1 MTKTTEATAAV
12 TTNGAHQTILTNEEP
27 ILLRTDHNGVVTLT
41 LNRPKQFNALSQE
54 MLAAL
59 QSALDAIAQD
69 EAVRVVVLAASGK
82 AFCAGHDLKE
92 MRAHTDYDFQKALF
106 DQCGRMMLTI
116 NRLPQPVI
124 ARVQGLATAAGC
136 QLVAACDLAVA
147 ADTATFATS
156 GIRVGL
162 FCSTPSVAV
171 SRNLGRKKAMEI
183 LLTGDFIDAKTAE
196 REGLI
201 NYAVPADE
209 LDATIQRLTDA
220 IVAKS
225 SYAVASGKHMFYKQ
239 LEMDM
244 TDAYEYAADVMACD
258 MLAKDAAEGID
269 AFIQK
274 RQPTW
279 QGR

>member
-1 MTKTTEATAAV
+1 MTTATLS
-12 TTNGAHQTILTNEEP
+12 TNGAVHATITSEDP
-27 ILLRTDHNGVVTLT
+27 ILLRSDQNGVATLT
-41 LNRPKQFNALSQE
+41 MNRPKQFNALSQA
-54 MLAAL
+54 MLSAL
-59 QSALDAIAQD
+59 QSELDAIATD
-69 EAVRVVVLAASGK
+69 ESVRVVVIASNGK

-92 MRAHTDYDFQKALF
+92 MRSHPDQEWQHALF
-106 DQCGRMMLTI
+106 DQCSRMMMTI
-116 NRLPQPVI
+116 NRMPQPVI
-124 ARVQGLATAAGC
+124 ARVHGLATAAGC

-147 ADTATFATS
+147 ADGATFATS
-156 GIRVGL
+156 GLRVGL

-183 LLTGDFIDAKTAE
+183 LLTGDFIDAQTAE

-201 NYAVPADE
+201 NYAVPLE
-209 LDATIQRLTDA
+209 QLDATVQRLADA

-225 SYAVASGKHMFYKQ
+225 SYAVSSGKRMFYKQ

-244 TDAYEYAADVMACD
+244 ADAYDYAAEVMACD
-258 MLAKDAAEGID
+258 MMAADAGEGID

-274 RQPTW
+274 RQPIW

>member
-1 MTKTTEATAAV
+1 MTTATIS
-12 TTNGAHQTILTNEEP
+12 TNGTVHAANTNEDP
-27 ILLRTDHNGVVTLT
+27 ILLRSDQNGVATLT
-41 LNRPKQFNALSQE
+41 MNRPKQFNALSQT
-54 MLAAL
+54 MLSAL
-59 QSALDAIAQD
+59 QQELDAIAAD
-69 EAVRVVVLAASGK
+69 EAVRVVVIAGNGK

-92 MRAHTDYDFQKALF
+92 MRSHPDEEWQHALF
-106 DQCGRMMLTI
+106 DQCSHMMMTI

-124 ARVQGLATAAGC
+124 ARVHGLATAAGC

-147 ADTATFATS
+147 VDTATFATS
-156 GIRVGL
+156 GLRVGL

-183 LLTGDFIDAKTAE
+183 LLTGDFMDAATAE

-201 NYAVPADE
+201 NYAVPADQ
-209 LDATIQRLTDA
+209 LDATVQRLADA

-225 SYAVASGKHMFYKQ
+225 SYAVASGKRMFYQQ

-244 TDAYEYAADVMACD
+244 ADAYTYAAGVMACD
-258 MLAKDAAEGID
+258 MMATDAAEGID

-274 RQPTW
+274 RPPVW

>member
-1 MTKTTEATAAV
+1 MTTATIA
-12 TTNGAHQTILTNEEP
+12 TNGAAHTVSTNEEP
-27 ILLRTDHNGVVTLT
+27 ILLRNDQNGVATLT
-41 LNRPKQFNALSQE
+41 MNRPKQFNALSQA
-54 MLAAL
+54 MLSAL
-59 QSALDAIAQD
+59 QAELDTIAAD
-69 EAVRVVVLAASGK
+69 EAVRVVVIASNGK

-92 MRAHTDYDFQKALF
+92 MRSHPDEAWQHALF
-106 DQCGRMMLTI
+106 DQCSRMMMTI
-116 NRLPQPVI
+116 NQMPQPVI
-124 ARVQGLATAAGC
+124 ARVHGLATAAGC

-147 ADTATFATS
+147 ADVATFATS
-156 GIRVGL
+156 GLRVGL

-183 LLTGDFIDAKTAE
+183 LLTGDFIDAQAAE

-201 NYAVPADE
+201 NYAVPADQ
-209 LDATIQRLTDA
+209 LDATVQRLADA

-239 LEMDM
+239 LEMGM
-244 TDAYEYAADVMACD
+244 ADAYNYAAGVMACD
-258 MLAKDAAEGID
+258 MMAADAGEGID

-274 RQPTW
+274 RQPIW

>member
-1 MTKTTEATAAV
+1 MTTATIA
-12 TTNGAHQTILTNEEP
+12 TNGAVHAVSTNEEP
-27 ILLRTDHNGVVTLT
+27 ILLRSDENGVATLT
-41 LNRPKQFNALSQE
+41 MNRPKQFNALSQA
-54 MLAAL
+54 MLSAL
-59 QSALDAIAQD
+59 QSELDAIAAD
-69 EAVRVVVLAASGK
+69 ESVRVVVIASNGK

-92 MRAHTDYDFQKALF
+92 MRSHPDEAWQHALF
-106 DQCGRMMLTI
+106 DQCSRMMMTI
-116 NRLPQPVI
+116 NQMPQPVI
-124 ARVQGLATAAGC
+124 ARVHGLATAAGC

-147 ADTATFATS
+147 ADGATFATS
-156 GIRVGL
+156 GLRVGL

-183 LLTGDFIDAKTAE
+183 LLTGDFIDAQTAE

-201 NYAVPADE
+201 NYAVSADQ
-209 LDATIQRLTDA
+209 LDATVQRLADA

-225 SYAVASGKHMFYKQ
+225 AYAVASGKRMFYKQ

-244 TDAYEYAADVMACD
+244 ADAYTYAAEVMACD
-258 MLAKDAAEGID
+258 MMASDAAEGID

-274 RQPTW
+274 RQPAW